1 MQELTNFLLLG
12 FGFGTQPTTTTS
24 SGFSFVNESS
34 NLCVHSHTF
43 TADMTMKFENY
54 YKCFTLFKNYN
65 KNDEQH

>member
-1 MQELTNFLLLG
+1 MQKLTNFLLLG

-24 SGFSFVNESS
+24 SGFSFGNESS

-54 YKCFTLFKNYN
+54 YKCVTFFKNYN